1 MKPIRDLRIDGKPFP
16 VVEENIVLR
25 LNGAGTGFITIN
37 DTDDKTPLRGRSVE
51 LSIGYNDQPVKWFSG
66 YVENDSRTGK
76 GLRKLMVREAAAILQ
91 YPLNVSMQH
100 PTLKQVAKHIED
112 NTGLRVQLP
121 DADYTTTPIPHLTHN
136 GNGYQLMTLTGRA
149 FSIPDYVWYPS
160 VDGIIYV
167 GSFADCRFA
176 KRPVQMPV
184 EITKDD
190 HGANGWTVQTIPM
203 IRPGVVMNGHRISQV
218 QLQGDSMII
227 SWSDGRQS
235 PMQRQIETL
244 YPELGNKTHLPRM
257 GRVIAPTENTT
268 QGDLHDEFRPRY
280 AVNVQPLDENGNPAK
295 DTPVYNAVPVP
306 VPMAGSESG
315 LFQYPPAGTLVTLAH
330 VDGRPDKPVITGTHA
345 NGQTLPDIKPGEQL
359 QQQRAEVFQRV
370 HTDGTWQR
378 ETDQAIRE
386 KSTDRTIENTT
397 ETRTSTTRSVTV
409 KANNT
414 MTVLGTHKLMSG
426 HIQHI
431 ADGDYAV
438 AATKKLLQHADSAE
452 LDVTHQWQ
460 TSAENATH
468 NVAKVLEEKVG
479 QIKKS
484 VAGQLQQITAPQV
497 WFGSDTVNTLN
508 LMLDLCDTVQQLA
521 QLTAQHTHTNYGSSQ
536 PTNSGSISATASK
549 AGDLKAKYSSV
560 IKQ

>member
-1 MKPIRDLRIDGKPFP
+1 
-16 VVEENIVLR
+16 
-25 LNGAGTGFITIN
+25 
-37 DTDDKTPLRGRSVE
+37 
-51 LSIGYNDQPVKWFSG
+51 
-66 YVENDSRTGK
+66 
-76 GLRKLMVREAAAILQ
+76 
-91 YPLNVSMQH
+91 
-100 PTLKQVAKHIED
+100 
-112 NTGLRVQLP
+112 
-121 DADYTTTPIPHLTHN
+121 YTTTPIPHMTHN
-136 GNGYQLMTLTGRA
+136 GNGYQLMTLIGRA
-149 FSIPDYVWYPS
+149 FNIPDYVWYPS
-160 VDGIIYV
+160 VDGIVYV

-176 KRPVQMPV
+176 KRPVQLPV

-235 PMQRQIETL
+235 PMQRQVETL

-345 NGQTLPDIKPGEQL
+345 HGQSLPDIKPGEQL

-370 HTDGTWQR
+370 HTDGSWQR

-397 ETRTSTTRSVTV
+397 ETRTSTTRNVTV
-409 KANNT
+409 KANST

-468 NVAKVLEEKVG
+468 NVAQVLEEKIG

-484 VAGQLQQITAPQV
+484 VAGQMQQIIAPQV
-497 WFGSDTVNTLN
+497 WFGSSTINTLN

-521 QLTAQHTHTNYGSSQ
+521 QLTAQHTHTNNGSSQ

-549 AGDLKAKYSSV
+549 AGDLKAKYSAV

>member
-1 MKPIRDLRIDGKPFP
+1 MKPIRDLRINGKPYP

-37 DTDDKTPLRGRSVE
+37 ASDDEGPMRGKSVE

-66 YVENDSRTGK
+66 YVESDSHTGK

-136 GNGYQLMTLTGRA
+136 GNGYQLIALTGRA

-176 KRPVQMPV
+176 KRPVQLPV

-218 QLQGDSMII
+218 QLQGDSMMI

-235 PMQRQIETL
+235 PMQRQVETL

-330 VDGRPDKPVITGTHA
+330 VDGRPDKPIITGTHA
-345 NGQTLPDIKPGEQL
+345 HGQTLPDIKPGEQL

-370 HTDGTWQR
+370 HTDGSWQR

-397 ETRTSTTRSVTV
+397 ETRTSTTRNVTV
-409 KANNT
+409 KANST

-468 NVAKVLEEKVG
+468 NVAQVLEEKIG

-484 VAGQLQQITAPQV
+484 VAGQMQQIIAPQV
-497 WFGSDTVNTLN
+497 WFGSSTINTLN

-521 QLTAQHTHTNYGSSQ
+521 QLTAQHTHANNGSSQ

-549 AGDLKAKYSSV
+549 AGDLKAKYSAV